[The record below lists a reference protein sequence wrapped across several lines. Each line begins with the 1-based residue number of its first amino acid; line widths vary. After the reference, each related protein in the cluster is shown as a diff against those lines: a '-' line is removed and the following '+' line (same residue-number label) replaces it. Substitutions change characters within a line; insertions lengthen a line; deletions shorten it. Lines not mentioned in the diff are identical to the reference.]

1 MNSSLEPPRTVVFAL
16 CGSFCTFETVLPQI
30 IRLRACGW
38 EVLPMLS
45 YAASALD
52 TRFGRAADWKQ
63 RLEEATGH
71 RPLEDLREAEPLGPK
86 HMAQALVIAPC
97 TGTTMALLAAGISAT
112 PVTLAA
118 KSMLRGGRPVVIGVS
133 TNDGL
138 SGSVGALAALCSN
151 FFFGQG
157 PWTPWQMYA
166 WGLVGYLGGVLADHG
181 VLGRRGALYAWGFL
195 SALMYG
201 AILNGYYVLGF
212 VRPLTWQS
220 VVAAYAAGAPLDVV
234 HGIAT
239 AGFLAVIWLPWG
251 RAIRRV
257 VAKYDLRR

>member
-138 SGSVGALAALCSN
+138 SGSVGALAALLQRKN
-151 FFFGQG
+151 YYFIPFGQDDSYKK
-157 PWTPWQMYA
+157 PCS
-166 WGLVGYLGGVLADHG
+166 LKADFTQLPDTLEAALHG
-181 VLGRRGALYAWGFL
+181 VQLQP
-195 SALMYG
+195 
-201 AILNGYYVLGF
+201 ILL
-212 VRPLTWQS
+212 
-220 VVAAYAAGAPLDVV
+220 
-234 HGIAT
+234 
-239 AGFLAVIWLPWG
+239 
-251 RAIRRV
+251 
-257 VAKYDLRR
+257 

>member
-138 SGSVGALAALCSN
+138 SGSAGGAAAAQKLLFHSLWPGRQLQTALQPESGFYPAAGYAGSRSARGAAAADFAVKPVEQSCFVRVRHMIEKGALVWE
-151 FFFGQG
+151 Q
-157 PWTPWQMYA
+157 
-166 WGLVGYLGGVLADHG
+166 
-181 VLGRRGALYAWGFL
+181 RGA
-195 SALMYG
+195 
-201 AILNGYYVLGF
+201 
-212 VRPLTWQS
+212 VRQWNIS
-220 VVAAYAAGAPLDVV
+220 
-234 HGIAT
+234 
-239 AGFLAVIWLPWG
+239 
-251 RAIRRV
+251 
-257 VAKYDLRR
+257 K

>member
-138 SGSVGALAALCSN
+138 SGSVGALARCCSAKLLFHSLWPGRQLQKALQPESG
-151 FFFGQG
+151 FYPAAG
-157 PWTPWQMYA
+157 YA
-166 WGLVGYLGGVLADHG
+166 GSRSA
-181 VLGRRGALYAWGFL
+181 RGAAAADFAVKPVEQ
-195 SALMYG
+195 SC
-201 AILNGYYVLGF
+201 F
-212 VRPLTWQS
+212 VR
-220 VVAAYAAGAPLDVV
+220 VRHMIEKGALVWEQR
-234 HGIAT
+234 G
-239 AGFLAVIWLPWG
+239 AVRQWNIS
-251 RAIRRV
+251 
-257 VAKYDLRR
+257 K

>member
-30 IRLRACGW
+30 IRLRACGR
-38 EVLPMLS
+38 EGLPMLS

-86 HMAQALVIAPC
+86 HVAQALVIAPC

-138 SGSVGALAALCSN
+138 SGSVGALAALLQRKN
-151 FFFGQG
+151 YYFIPFGQDDSDKK
-157 PWTPWQMYA
+157 PCS
-166 WGLVGYLGGVLADHG
+166 L
-181 VLGRRGALYAWGFL
+181 
-195 SALMYG
+195 
-201 AILNGYYVLGF
+201 
-212 VRPLTWQS
+212 
-220 VVAAYAAGAPLDVV
+220 
-234 HGIAT
+234 
-239 AGFLAVIWLPWG
+239 
-251 RAIRRV
+251 
-257 VAKYDLRR
+257 

>member
-16 CGSFCTFETVLPQI
+16 CGSFCTFETALPQI

-118 KSMLRGGRPVVIGVS
+118 LLQRKNYYFIPFGQDDSYKKPCSLKADFTQLPDTLEAALRGVQLQP
-133 TNDGL
+133 
-138 SGSVGALAALCSN
+138 
-151 FFFGQG
+151 
-157 PWTPWQMYA
+157 
-166 WGLVGYLGGVLADHG
+166 
-181 VLGRRGALYAWGFL
+181 
-195 SALMYG
+195 
-201 AILNGYYVLGF
+201 ILL
-212 VRPLTWQS
+212 
-220 VVAAYAAGAPLDVV
+220 
-234 HGIAT
+234 
-239 AGFLAVIWLPWG
+239 
-251 RAIRRV
+251 
-257 VAKYDLRR
+257 

>member
-138 SGSVGALAALCSN
+138 SGSVGALAALLQRKN
-151 FFFGQG
+151 YYFI
-157 PWTPWQMYA
+157 P
-166 WGLVGYLGGVLADHG
+166 
-181 VLGRRGALYAWGFL
+181 LGRQLQKALQPESGFYPAAGYAGSRSARGAAAADFAVKPVEQ
-195 SALMYG
+195 SC
-201 AILNGYYVLGF
+201 F
-212 VRPLTWQS
+212 VR
-220 VVAAYAAGAPLDVV
+220 VRHMIEKGALVWEQR
-234 HGIAT
+234 G
-239 AGFLAVIWLPWG
+239 AVRQWNIS
-251 RAIRRV
+251 
-257 VAKYDLRR
+257 K

>member
-138 SGSVGALAALCSN
+138 SGSVGALAALLQRKN
-151 FFFGQG
+151 YYFIPFGQDDSYKKALQPESG
-157 PWTPWQMYA
+157 FYPAAGYA
-166 WGLVGYLGGVLADHG
+166 GSRSA
-181 VLGRRGALYAWGFL
+181 RGAAAADFAVKPVEQ
-195 SALMYG
+195 SC
-201 AILNGYYVLGF
+201 F
-212 VRPLTWQS
+212 VR
-220 VVAAYAAGAPLDVV
+220 VRHMIEKGALVWEQR
-234 HGIAT
+234 G
-239 AGFLAVIWLPWG
+239 AVRQWNIS
-251 RAIRRV
+251 
-257 VAKYDLRR
+257 K

>member
-1 MNSSLEPPRTVVFAL
+1 MNSTWNRRARWCLPCAAAL
-16 CGSFCTFETVLPQI
+16 HIRTVLPQI

-138 SGSVGALAALCSN
+138 SGSVGALAALLQRKIIIS
-151 FFFGQG
+151 F
-157 PWTPWQMYA
+157 P
-166 WGLVGYLGGVLADHG
+166 LA
-181 VLGRRGALYAWGFL
+181 RTTATK
-195 SALMYG
+195 S
-201 AILNGYYVLGF
+201 
-212 VRPLTWQS
+212 P
-220 VVAAYAAGAPLDVV
+220 AA
-234 HGIAT
+234 
-239 AGFLAVIWLPWG
+239 
-251 RAIRRV
+251 
-257 VAKYDLRR
+257 

>member
-138 SGSVGALAALCSN
+138 SGSVGALAALLQRKN
-151 FFFGQG
+151 YYFIPFGQDDSYKK
-157 PWTPWQMYA
+157 PCS
-166 WGLVGYLGGVLADHG
+166 LKADFTQLPDTLEAQAHASMKN
-181 VLGRRGALYAWGFL
+181 L
-195 SALMYG
+195 G
-201 AILNGYYVLGF
+201 AILKE
-212 VRPLTWQS
+212 
-220 VVAAYAAGAPLDVV
+220 AGASYGDIVKTTIFLQDMNDFGKVNEIYKSYFTDGFPARSCVEIGKLPLGGLVEV
-234 HGIAT
+234 ECV
-239 AGFLAVIWLPWG
+239 AVI
-251 RAIRRV
+251 
-257 VAKYDLRR
+257 DD

>member
-1 MNSSLEPPRTVVFAL
+1 MTPIEALRQTNTVKVKKAKKLKTSRLRQKLFGFEDVLAVKNYKRNAKRSRTVVFAL

-71 RPLEDLREAEPLGPK
+71 RPLEDLRGAEPLGPK

-138 SGSVGALAALCSN
+138 SGSVGALAALLQRKN
-151 FFFGQG
+151 YYFIPFGQDDSYKK
-157 PWTPWQMYA
+157 PCSLKADFTQLPDTLEA
-166 WGLVGYLGGVLADHG
+166 ALRGVQLQP
-181 VLGRRGALYAWGFL
+181 
-195 SALMYG
+195 
-201 AILNGYYVLGF
+201 ILL
-212 VRPLTWQS
+212 
-220 VVAAYAAGAPLDVV
+220 
-234 HGIAT
+234 
-239 AGFLAVIWLPWG
+239 
-251 RAIRRV
+251 
-257 VAKYDLRR
+257 

>member
-16 CGSFCTFETVLPQI
+16 CGSFCTFETALPQI

-138 SGSVGALAALCSN
+138 SGSVGALAALLQLQKLLFHSLWPGRQLQKALQPESG
-151 FFFGQG
+151 FYPAAG
-157 PWTPWQMYA
+157 YA
-166 WGLVGYLGGVLADHG
+166 GSRSA
-181 VLGRRGALYAWGFL
+181 RGAAAADFAVKPVEQ
-195 SALMYG
+195 SC
-201 AILNGYYVLGF
+201 F
-212 VRPLTWQS
+212 VR
-220 VVAAYAAGAPLDVV
+220 VRHMIEKGALVWEQR
-234 HGIAT
+234 G
-239 AGFLAVIWLPWG
+239 AVRQWNIS
-251 RAIRRV
+251 
-257 VAKYDLRR
+257 K

>member
-1 MNSSLEPPRTVVFAL
+1 MNSSLEPPRTVVFLPCAAA
-16 CGSFCTFETVLPQI
+16 FCTFETVLPQI

-63 RLEEATGH
+63 RLRNTGH

-138 SGSVGALAALCSN
+138 SGIGASTCSAKIIISFPLARTTATKS
-151 FFFGQG
+151 
-157 PWTPWQMYA
+157 P
-166 WGLVGYLGGVLADHG
+166 
-181 VLGRRGALYAWGFL
+181 
-195 SALMYG
+195 
-201 AILNGYYVLGF
+201 
-212 VRPLTWQS
+212 
-220 VVAAYAAGAPLDVV
+220 AA
-234 HGIAT
+234 
-239 AGFLAVIWLPWG
+239 
-251 RAIRRV
+251 
-257 VAKYDLRR
+257 

>member
-118 KSMLRGGRPVVIGVS
+118 KSMLRGGRLGCIISSEINRAAGCTGRCRQAGGDRGIHQRWAFRQRGSAGGAAAAQKLLFHSLWPGRQLQKALQPESGFYPAAGYAGSRSARGAAAADFAVKPVEQSCFVRVRHMIEK
-133 TNDGL
+133 
-138 SGSVGALAALCSN
+138 GALVWE
-151 FFFGQG
+151 Q
-157 PWTPWQMYA
+157 
-166 WGLVGYLGGVLADHG
+166 
-181 VLGRRGALYAWGFL
+181 RGA
-195 SALMYG
+195 
-201 AILNGYYVLGF
+201 
-212 VRPLTWQS
+212 VRQWNIS
-220 VVAAYAAGAPLDVV
+220 
-234 HGIAT
+234 
-239 AGFLAVIWLPWG
+239 
-251 RAIRRV
+251 
-257 VAKYDLRR
+257 K

>member
-63 RLEEATGH
+63 RLEEA
-71 RPLEDLREAEPLGPK
+71 
-86 HMAQALVIAPC
+86 
-97 TGTTMALLAAGISAT
+97 GTTMALLAAGISAT

-138 SGSVGALAALCSN
+138 SGSVGALAALLQRKN
-151 FFFGQG
+151 YYFIPFGQDDSYKK
-157 PWTPWQMYA
+157 PCSLKADFTQLPDTLEA
-166 WGLVGYLGGVLADHG
+166 ALRGVQLQP
-181 VLGRRGALYAWGFL
+181 
-195 SALMYG
+195 
-201 AILNGYYVLGF
+201 ILL
-212 VRPLTWQS
+212 
-220 VVAAYAAGAPLDVV
+220 
-234 HGIAT
+234 
-239 AGFLAVIWLPWG
+239 
-251 RAIRRV
+251 
-257 VAKYDLRR
+257 

>member
-138 SGSVGALAALCSN
+138 SGSVGALAALLQKLLFHSLWPGRQLQKALQPESG
-151 FFFGQG
+151 FYPAAG
-157 PWTPWQMYA
+157 YA
-166 WGLVGYLGGVLADHG
+166 GSRSA
-181 VLGRRGALYAWGFL
+181 RGAAAADFAVKPVEQ
-195 SALMYG
+195 SC
-201 AILNGYYVLGF
+201 F
-212 VRPLTWQS
+212 VR
-220 VVAAYAAGAPLDVV
+220 VRHMIEKGALVWEQR
-234 HGIAT
+234 G
-239 AGFLAVIWLPWG
+239 AVRQWNIS
-251 RAIRRV
+251 
-257 VAKYDLRR
+257 K

>member
-52 TRFGRAADWKQ
+52 TRFGHAADWKQ

-133 TNDGL
+133 PTMGFPAAWERWRRCC
-138 SGSVGALAALCSN
+138 SAKIIISFPLARTTATKS
-151 FFFGQG
+151 
-157 PWTPWQMYA
+157 P
-166 WGLVGYLGGVLADHG
+166 
-181 VLGRRGALYAWGFL
+181 
-195 SALMYG
+195 
-201 AILNGYYVLGF
+201 
-212 VRPLTWQS
+212 
-220 VVAAYAAGAPLDVV
+220 AA
-234 HGIAT
+234 
-239 AGFLAVIWLPWG
+239 
-251 RAIRRV
+251 
-257 VAKYDLRR
+257 

>member
-118 KSMLRGGRPVVIGVS
+118 KSMLRGRQAGGDRGIHQRWAFRQRGSAGGAAAAQKLLFHSLWPGRQLQKALQPESGFYPAAGYAGSRSARGAAAADFAVKPVEQSCFVRVRHMIEK
-133 TNDGL
+133 
-138 SGSVGALAALCSN
+138 GALVWE
-151 FFFGQG
+151 Q
-157 PWTPWQMYA
+157 
-166 WGLVGYLGGVLADHG
+166 
-181 VLGRRGALYAWGFL
+181 RGA
-195 SALMYG
+195 
-201 AILNGYYVLGF
+201 
-212 VRPLTWQS
+212 VRQWNIS
-220 VVAAYAAGAPLDVV
+220 
-234 HGIAT
+234 
-239 AGFLAVIWLPWG
+239 
-251 RAIRRV
+251 
-257 VAKYDLRR
+257 K

>member
-118 KSMLRGGRPVVIGVS
+118 LLQRKNYYFIPFGQDDSYKKPCSLKADFTQLPDTLEAALRGVQLQP
-133 TNDGL
+133 
-138 SGSVGALAALCSN
+138 
-151 FFFGQG
+151 
-157 PWTPWQMYA
+157 
-166 WGLVGYLGGVLADHG
+166 
-181 VLGRRGALYAWGFL
+181 
-195 SALMYG
+195 
-201 AILNGYYVLGF
+201 ILL
-212 VRPLTWQS
+212 
-220 VVAAYAAGAPLDVV
+220 
-234 HGIAT
+234 
-239 AGFLAVIWLPWG
+239 
-251 RAIRRV
+251 
-257 VAKYDLRR
+257 

>member
-118 KSMLRGGRPVVIGVS
+118 KSMLRGRQAGGDRGIHQRWGFP
-133 TNDGL
+133 
-138 SGSVGALAALCSN
+138 GSVGALAALLQRKN
-151 FFFGQG
+151 YYFIPFGQDDSYKK
-157 PWTPWQMYA
+157 PCSLKADFTQLPDTLEA
-166 WGLVGYLGGVLADHG
+166 ALRGVQLQP
-181 VLGRRGALYAWGFL
+181 
-195 SALMYG
+195 
-201 AILNGYYVLGF
+201 ILL
-212 VRPLTWQS
+212 
-220 VVAAYAAGAPLDVV
+220 
-234 HGIAT
+234 
-239 AGFLAVIWLPWG
+239 
-251 RAIRRV
+251 
-257 VAKYDLRR
+257 

>member
-138 SGSVGALAALCSN
+138 SGSVGALAALLQHQLLPSGIAINLCQEAALMRMTASTLN
-151 FFFGQG
+151 DDH
-157 PWTPWQMYA
+157 
-166 WGLVGYLGGVLADHG
+166 LLLVLATAEASTVLQSATLQARTQG
-181 VLGRRGALYAWGFL
+181 VTIIALTPEQHALADMASAVLPLPANPQHARYAL
-195 SALMYG
+195 LLLVDL
-201 AILNGYYVLGF
+201 LNDTL
-212 VRPLTWQS
+212 
-220 VVAAYAAGAPLDVV
+220 
-234 HGIAT
+234 IA
-239 AGFLAVIWLPWG
+239 
-251 RAIRRV
+251 
-257 VAKYDLRR
+257 

>member
-97 TGTTMALLAAGISAT
+97 TGTTMALLAAGIMGHIAIQ
-112 PVTLAA
+112 V
-118 KSMLRGGRPVVIGVS
+118 
-133 TNDGL
+133 
-138 SGSVGALAALCSN
+138 
-151 FFFGQG
+151 
-157 PWTPWQMYA
+157 
-166 WGLVGYLGGVLADHG
+166 
-181 VLGRRGALYAWGFL
+181 
-195 SALMYG
+195 
-201 AILNGYYVLGF
+201 ILNIAVVTNSIPNTGITLPF
-212 VRPLTWQS
+212 VSYGGTS
-220 VVAAYAAGAPLDVV
+220 VCFLLAEM
-234 HGIAT
+234 GIALSVSART
-239 AGFLAVIWLPWG
+239 KL
-251 RAIRRV
+251 
-257 VAKYDLRR
+257 

>member
-1 MNSSLEPPRTVVFAL
+1 MNSSLEPTRTVVFAL

-118 KSMLRGGRPVVIGVS
+118 KSLLRGGRPVILAPS

-138 SGSVGALAALCSN
+138 AGSAPALGQLLQRRSYYFVPFGQDDCYKKPRSLKSDFTLLPDTLDAALR
-151 FFFGQG
+151 GVQLQ
-157 PWTPWQMYA
+157 PM
-166 WGLVGYLGGVLADHG
+166 LV
-181 VLGRRGALYAWGFL
+181 
-195 SALMYG
+195 
-201 AILNGYYVLGF
+201 
-212 VRPLTWQS
+212 
-220 VVAAYAAGAPLDVV
+220 
-234 HGIAT
+234 
-239 AGFLAVIWLPWG
+239 
-251 RAIRRV
+251 
-257 VAKYDLRR
+257 

>member
-52 TRFGRAADWKQ
+52 TRFGRAADWKR

-118 KSMLRGGRPVVIGVS
+118 KSLLRTGCPIVVAPS

-138 SGSVGALAALCSN
+138 CGSAMHIGSLLARKN
-151 FFFGQG
+151 FYFVPFGQDD
-157 PWTPWQMYA
+157 PVHKPYSLQSDFE
-166 WGLVGYLGGVLADHG
+166 LLGDTLH
-181 VLGRRGALYAWGFL
+181 
-195 SALMYG
+195 SALHG
-201 AILNGYYVLGF
+201 RQLQPILTG
-212 VRPLTWQS
+212 
-220 VVAAYAAGAPLDVV
+220 
-234 HGIAT
+234 
-239 AGFLAVIWLPWG
+239 
-251 RAIRRV
+251 
-257 VAKYDLRR
+257 

>member
-118 KSMLRGGRPVVIGVS
+118 KSMLRGGRLLLCALRPGRQLQKALQPESGFYPAAGYAGSRSARGAAAADFAVKPVEQSCFVRVRHMIEK
-133 TNDGL
+133 
-138 SGSVGALAALCSN
+138 GALVWE
-151 FFFGQG
+151 Q
-157 PWTPWQMYA
+157 
-166 WGLVGYLGGVLADHG
+166 
-181 VLGRRGALYAWGFL
+181 RGA
-195 SALMYG
+195 
-201 AILNGYYVLGF
+201 
-212 VRPLTWQS
+212 VRQWNIS
-220 VVAAYAAGAPLDVV
+220 
-234 HGIAT
+234 
-239 AGFLAVIWLPWG
+239 
-251 RAIRRV
+251 
-257 VAKYDLRR
+257 K

>member
-1 MNSSLEPPRTVVFAL
+1 
-16 CGSFCTFETVLPQI
+16 
-30 IRLRACGW
+30 
-38 EVLPMLS
+38 MLS

-52 TRFGRAADWKQ
+52 TRFGRAADWKR

-138 SGSVGALAALCSN
+138 SGSVGALAALLQRKN
-151 FFFGQG
+151 YYFIPFGQDDSYKK
-157 PWTPWQMYA
+157 PCSLKADFTQLPDTLEA
-166 WGLVGYLGGVLADHG
+166 ALRGVQLQP
-181 VLGRRGALYAWGFL
+181 
-195 SALMYG
+195 
-201 AILNGYYVLGF
+201 ILL
-212 VRPLTWQS
+212 
-220 VVAAYAAGAPLDVV
+220 
-234 HGIAT
+234 
-239 AGFLAVIWLPWG
+239 
-251 RAIRRV
+251 
-257 VAKYDLRR
+257 

>member
-138 SGSVGALAALCSN
+138 SGSVGALAALLQRKN
-151 FFFGQG
+151 YYFIPFGQDDSYKKALQPESG
-157 PWTPWQMYA
+157 FYPAAGYA
-166 WGLVGYLGGVLADHG
+166 GSRSA
-181 VLGRRGALYAWGFL
+181 RGATAADFAVKPVEQ
-195 SALMYG
+195 SC
-201 AILNGYYVLGF
+201 F
-212 VRPLTWQS
+212 VR
-220 VVAAYAAGAPLDVV
+220 VRHMIEKGALVWEQR
-234 HGIAT
+234 G
-239 AGFLAVIWLPWG
+239 AVRQWNIS
-251 RAIRRV
+251 
-257 VAKYDLRR
+257 K

>member
-86 HMAQALVIAPC
+86 QMAQALVIAPC
-97 TGTTMALLAAGISAT
+97 TGTTMALKAAGIK
-112 PVTLAA
+112 VCQD
-118 KSMLRGGRPVVIGVS
+118 VEGVS
-133 TNDGL
+133 
-138 SGSVGALAALCSN
+138 VREAAERFERGELPFAEASN
-151 FFFGQG
+151 
-157 PWTPWQMYA
+157 
-166 WGLVGYLGGVLADHG
+166 
-181 VLGRRGALYAWGFL
+181 
-195 SALMYG
+195 
-201 AILNGYYVLGF
+201 
-212 VRPLTWQS
+212 
-220 VVAAYAAGAPLDVV
+220 
-234 HGIAT
+234 
-239 AGFLAVIWLPWG
+239 
-251 RAIRRV
+251 
-257 VAKYDLRR
+257 K